1 MEFAVPGVLQPVSK
15 KPEVIHFLEDL
26 KPTIPL
32 AKLYK
37 GLGMKKI
44 QLSTTNANTGEPTTV
59 ITTAIKTVT
68 TVTPVV
74 SPSTTV
80 LDFEDGVSL
89 GLQPSSYFQG
99 SSVAKASMVTNQYQS
114 KGVVLEHAALA
125 NLGVGHAPSGTMA
138 IVPVSSLGKVDYD
151 APVTLHF
158 VKEID
163 TSVSK
168 TVTQVANSTIYGE
181 VKGNG
186 KSIPV
191 THDSSSSIKNEKG
204 ANPVNDHNAEM
215 TIVTETKTASA
226 TATTAAFVD
235 GTVTFFSYLPDLDG
249 RSFNTITLT
258 AFALDG
264 HMVGQV
270 TVKETSNLIA
280 PIVLTGLGEFHSVT
294 IDSTLINKSWGGIAM
309 DNVTIGEVHSA
320 IQPTSQTDLS
330 TSEVKLVGS
339 YDPLVSFNP
348 LLLVGAP

>member
-1 MEFAVPGVLQPVSK
+1 
-15 KPEVIHFLEDL
+15 
-26 KPTIPL
+26 
-32 AKLYK
+32 
-37 GLGMKKI
+37 MKTS
-44 QLSTTNANTGEPTTV
+44 QLSTTIASTSEPTTA
-59 ITTAIKTVT
+59 ITTTINTVT
-68 TVTPVV
+68 TVTPSL

-99 SSVAKASMVTNQYQS
+99 SSVTKASLVTDQYQS
-114 KGVVLEHAALA
+114 NGIVLENAALV

-138 IVPVSSLGKVDYD
+138 IAPVSSLGKVDYD

-163 TSVSK
+163 TMVTK
-168 TVTQVANSTIYGE
+168 TATQVAISTLYGE

-191 THDSSSSIKNEKG
+191 THDSSSSIKNQNG
-204 ANPVNDHNAEM
+204 VNPVNDHNADV
-215 TIVTETKTASA
+215 TISTETKTATA

-235 GTVTFFSYLPDLDG
+235 GTVSFFSYLPDLDG
-249 RSFNTITLT
+249 HSFNTITLT

-270 TVKETSNLIA
+270 RVQETSNLTA
-280 PIVLTGLGEFHSVT
+280 PIVLTGLGEFHTVT

-320 IQPTSQTDLS
+320 IQPTTQTDFS
-330 TSEVKLVGS
+330 SSEVRLVGS
-339 YDPLVSFNP
+339 YDPLVFFNP
-348 LLLVGAP
+348 LLLVGTP